1 MHAIT
6 KRLEFCYGH
15 RLVGYDG
22 PCQHLHGHNAIVEI
36 ELRAASLDA
45 QDMVRD
51 FSEVRRVMRA
61 WIDAH
66 LDHRMIL
73 RQDDPVVPFL
83 LSQGEPVFLL
93 DTNPTAERLA
103 QLIFERVAAEGWPVV
118 RVSLWETPSSR
129 ADFLAPRTSSHD
141 VVL

>member
-1 MHAIT
+1 MLF
-6 KRLEFCYGH
+6 RSLEFCYGH

-129 ADFLAPRTSSHD
+129 ADFLALRTSSQD

>member
-66 LDHRMIL
+66 LDHRKI
-73 RQDDPVVPFL
+73 
-83 LSQGEPVFLL
+83 G
-93 DTNPTAERLA
+93 
-103 QLIFERVAAEGWPVV
+103 
-118 RVSLWETPSSR
+118 R
-129 ADFLAPRTSSHD
+129 AH
-141 VVL
+141 V